1 MQSKPTFREPE
12 LHLSEEEQST
22 RNDNEQGIRLPILSG
37 IKDAYNSSL
46 RIDLSDEVLTKLR
59 RFSH

>member
-1 MQSKPTFREPE
+1 MQSKPVFRK
-12 LHLSEEEQST
+12 SEFNAPDDHQSSREES
-22 RNDNEQGIRLPILSG
+22 EQGIRLPILSG